1 MPVCTYA
8 RSGGQSTHDRVTV
21 LLDRVRSCSP
31 MWPQTPPQPDLARR
45 HSAPPEFPSSPS
57 SKQELSALP
66 DQPLRHFLYGLLGD
80 TGRCSS
86 EKHDD
91 RESELRRE
99 GVHNF
104 LAVCRFVRA
113 SRSSPTF
120 IRWLDRRCRGTSS
133 RCSCSA
139 TPRVSTAF
147 CTSSRSCPSA
157 WCARCSQCAKPTRPP
172 ALLASPAPHCPP
184 RPQPQPPSPL
194 PSSQLPWPPGY
205 ARLLPHALPVLRVAA
220 WRAHRRC
227 AMA

>member
-1 MPVCTYA
+1 MVHVQREVAINSCDL
-8 RSGGQSTHDRVTV
+8 SGLFATSIATQPRVPLNSLISLLCFCCFSVLRVAPGRRRDAVQVDGVTV

-104 LAVCRFVRA
+104 LAVCRFVPA
-113 SRSSPTF
+113 SRTSPTF
-120 IRWLDRRCRGTSS
+120 IRWLNRRCRGTSS

-139 TPRVSTAF
+139 TPHV
-147 CTSSRSCPSA
+147 
-157 WCARCSQCAKPTRPP
+157 
-172 ALLASPAPHCPP
+172 
-184 RPQPQPPSPL
+184 
-194 PSSQLPWPPGY
+194 
-205 ARLLPHALPVLRVAA
+205 
-220 WRAHRRC
+220 
-227 AMA
+227 